1 MKKNIHKIL
10 KGSLLCAL
18 LSIGAS
24 CTRQDLEHRIPAGY
38 VVVDLSWEEGAAPS
52 GSRFWFFPV
61 NGGEVIVREAS
72 GDGFRGTLPPGDYRV
87 IAANLDAQ
95 HVDFRNM
102 ERYETAELYVVPDET
117 SADLCLCQPDNLY
130 LCGGEESAVLTVPD
144 RDTVKLSLSPRS
156 RIRQVRLRLTV
167 DDSGVTSCSGLLS
180 GVSSSIY
187 CATGSCTGRPASVG
201 FTASPDGGTG
211 TFRAD
216 ISVLDLIRPGSDP
229 IHLAELTLTLEDGTA
244 VPVTADLTDAV
255 REQIEGAGGV
265 LPDEIFLAVSFHTV
279 NGELKASVEP
289 WDTGGSGSGE
299 L

>member
-10 KGSLLCAL
+10 KGCLLCAL

-38 VVVDLSWEEGAAPS
+38 VVVGLSWEGGIVPS

-72 GDGFRGTLPPGDYRV
+72 GDGFSGTLPPGDYRV

-95 HVDFRNM
+95 HIDFRNM
-102 ERYETAELYVVPDET
+102 ERYETAEVYVVPDET
-117 SADLCLCQPDNLY
+117 SADPCLCQPGNLY
-130 LCGGEESAVLTVPD
+130 LCSGEESTLLTVPD
-144 RDTVKLSLSPRS
+144 RDTVKLTLAPRS
-156 RIRQVRLRLTV
+156 RVRQVCLQLNI
-167 DDSGVTSCSGLLS
+167 DDPNVASCSGLLL

-201 FTASPDGGTG
+201 FTASPDENPG
-211 TFRAD
+211 TFLAD

-229 IHLAELTLTLEDGTA
+229 IHLAELILTLEDGTA

-265 LPDEIFLAVSFHTV
+265 LPDEIFLTISFHTV